1 MAIST
6 NGTVLARLAGALY
19 NTQMSNATYKEV
31 ASLDPSAL
39 ADVLYA
45 RDFSA
50 STDAA
55 VATILV
61 TNLGLASVTGL
72 DNWVA
77 AQLTAAGS
85 HKGAKVVELL
95 NGFANMTADATYG
108 AYATA
113 FNAKVDAALAV
124 SQTTDSKSGAFAT
137 AGAVTGATFTLT
149 AGIESVV
156 GTGADDVIN
165 ASAVNAVTGAA
176 LTNLNVGDKI
186 DGGAGRDTLNITS
199 TADNNKVLPAA
210 GDIKNVEVIN
220 ITGANNLGTTTTA
233 TAAASAGAKQ
243 VQVLDIGNLSLE
255 AEQQTVNFGDI
266 KVDAAGT
273 LTVAGVTVTLAAAD
287 TGKALADKVVAAL
300 TADTTYNANVSSY
313 SVADGLVTIN
323 YKASAGDMGAV
334 AVSSGTAT
342 FLNTQQV
349 TAASGVVV
357 AETKTSSAEI
367 QTLDLTGWVK
377 KGAGIAELTVL
388 GQTVSTASI
397 ADNAVASVVATAAAL
412 AINTAAG
419 VGGNANLLGK
429 VSAVAS
435 GATVVLK
442 YSTAVGDAAAA
453 ALKYDLAAGATVAVF
468 DDAGGDK
475 SANATAAETRKGGEV
490 DHVVSIN
497 GAQYTV
503 TSVVSPDVLS
513 ATAATALAAQ
523 NTSKNALRTAINTE
537 LTKILGDSVTVGSSD
552 DAGEIKLTSKTSGT
566 SIPGISVTSRDSVS
580 NLVSV
585 DAADAATVANAEITS
600 ASGAV
605 AQQIQ
610 YTVGGTVATTDSFT
624 IYVNG
629 VNYGTINPSATTAT
643 SAASGIASAL
653 NTVLGTGVAT
663 SLGGVVTVTAPVA
676 GSPLPVI
683 SIVPVDAGGAD
694 LTFARANTRDNVD
707 VLGTT
712 STSSTAAV
720 SGASFTGSEEIWL
733 VGADSSKTGLTVTTQ
748 TAGLDTVTG
757 LDNKITFGATGALA
771 VKASTGTVDIAG
783 AASGLAVSGT
793 TGTLALTNVG
803 GTTVATAL
811 KSISANM
818 SGASSFDVSGLGQLT
833 TVTSTGAGAITVNPK
848 TAATKLAT
856 VTTGA
861 GADTVRINTATAKDD
876 LTTASVDE
884 TISAAVNTTDG
895 NDTVRVATS
904 GLGNTTVN
912 TSEGNDTAIITG
924 VSTGTSTID
933 LGAGNDTADIR
944 AITLGSL
951 PNLAI
956 SGGAGNDTVI
966 MAGAAS
972 YSAVDYLRMKTAIT
986 GFEAVKFTSQVGN
999 TAALDASKLEIGTV
1013 TSITFN
1019 DGASNSI
1026 VKVGADQKL
1035 VLARAAAVET
1045 ATDFVPTSAETSAS
1059 GLTAV
1064 ATGYL
1069 QGTGATT
1076 VATVYGGGLDVSV
1089 SGNNTVALTLQGS
1102 SAIVGVTAT
1111 GASTAAKSYNPTVT
1125 IGASASDVQ
1134 SLTVNLT
1141 SARGTS
1147 TNAASEYVAAFD
1159 AGTIAETSATT
1170 YNQHLES
1177 LTTLKATGTGAF
1189 TVNTG
1194 SVSKLLAKLN
1204 TVDVSGMT
1212 SFSDLDVNGLQ
1223 ASTTNKSTSSITLN
1237 ANVAETVILG
1247 GAKDTIVTT
1256 STVAEMD
1263 TIQGFQLTAQTD
1275 NALLADTN
1283 RSDSLNVLSG
1293 TDYTFAKFVPTS
1305 TTLSAVLTEAGAQ
1318 AGAALVF
1325 NFGGDTYVYVD
1336 LATGAPSVAGL
1347 DDGDY
1352 LVKLVGTANL
1362 DLLIG
1367 AAA

>member
-6 NGTVLARLAGALY
+6 NGTVIARLAGGLY
-19 NTQMSNATYKEV
+19 NTVISNATYLEV
-31 ASLDPSAL
+31 AATDPSAL
-39 ADVLYA
+39 ANTLYS
-45 RDFSA
+45 RDFA
-50 STDAA
+50 SKTDLA
-55 VATILV
+55 VATTLV
-61 TNLGLASVTGL
+61 TNLGLSSVTGL
-72 DNWVA
+72 ANWVA

-85 HKGAKVVELL
+85 AKGAKIVSLL
-95 NGFANMTADATYG
+95 NDFAALTSDTTYG
-108 AYATA
+108 AFATA
-113 FNAKVDAALAV
+113 FNAKVDTALAA
-124 SQTTDSKSGAFAT
+124 SQKAGSVEGTFAT
-137 AGAVTGATFTLT
+137 SGAVTGATFTLT

-176 LTNLNVGDKI
+176 LTTLSIGDKI
-186 DGGAGRDTLNITS
+186 DGGSGRDTLNITT
-199 TADNNKVLPAA
+199 TADNNKVLPTA

-233 TAAASAGAKQ
+233 AAAASAGAKQ
-243 VQVLDIGNLSLE
+243 VQVLDIGNLSLK

-273 LTVAGVTVTLAAAD
+273 ITVAGVTVTLAAAD
-287 TGKALADKVVAAL
+287 TGKALADKVVTAL
-300 TADTTYNANVSSY
+300 TANTAYHAKVSSY

-323 YKASAGDMGAV
+323 YKASAGDVAAV
-334 AVSSGTAT
+334 TVSAGTAT
-342 FLNTQQV
+342 FAATQQV

-367 QTLDLTGWVK
+367 QSFAITTKAAANTNTITFGNNTLGTGQVVYTSAS
-377 KGAGIAELTVL
+377 GLADTAAE
-388 GQTVSTASI
+388 A
-397 ADNAVASVVATAAAL
+397 AAVAN
-412 AINTAAG
+412 AINTLITAAD
-419 VGGNANLLGK
+419 VKVALLERAETSGSIVK
-429 VSAVAS
+429 LVFKTTSAD
-435 GATVVLK
+435 AT
-442 YSTAVGDAAAA
+442 
-453 ALKYDLAAGATVAVF
+453 ATTVT
-468 DDAGGDK
+468 
-475 SANATAAETRKGGEV
+475 ANAGIVVGAVSEDRKGGEV

-503 TSVVSPDVLS
+503 TSVVNPDILS

-566 SIPGISVTSRDSVS
+566 SIPGISVTSRDSAA

-610 YTVGGTVATTDSFT
+610 YTVGGTVAVEDSFT

-629 VNYGTINPSATTAT
+629 VNYGTINPAAT
-643 SAASGIASAL
+643 STASAATGIAAAL
-653 NTVLGTGVAT
+653 NTVLGAGVAT
-663 SLGGVVTVTAPVA
+663 ALGGVVTVTAPVA
-676 GSPLPVI
+676 GAPLPVV
-683 SIVPVDAGGAD
+683 SIAPVDAGGAN
-694 LTFARANTRDNVD
+694 LTFARTNTRDNVD

-712 STSSTAAV
+712 TTASTASV
-720 SGASFTGSEEIWL
+720 SGATFTGSEEIWL
-733 VGADSSKTGLTVTTQ
+733 VGTDSNKTSLTVTTQ
-748 TAGLDTVTG
+748 TAGLNAVTG

-771 VKASTGTVDIAG
+771 VQASTGTVDIAG

-833 TVTSTGAGAITVNPK
+833 TVTSTGAGAVTVNPK

-884 TISAAVNTTDG
+884 TISAVVNTTDG

-912 TSEGNDTAIITG
+912 TGEGNDTAIITG

-951 PNLAI
+951 PNLSITA
-956 SGGAGNDTVI
+956 GAGNDTLT

-999 TAALDASKLEIGTV
+999 SAALDASKLEIGTV

-1026 VKVGADQKL
+1026 VKVGADHKL
-1035 VLARAAAVET
+1035 VLARAAEVAT
-1045 ATDFVPTSAETSAS
+1045 ATDFVPTSGETSAS

-1069 QGTGATT
+1069 QGTGSTT
-1076 VATVYGGGLDVSV
+1076 VATFYGGGLDVSV

-1102 SAIVGVTAT
+1102 SAVVGVTAT

-1125 IGASASDVQ
+1125 IGSAASDVQ

-1147 TNAASEYVAAFD
+1147 TNAVNEYVAAFD

-1170 YNQHLES
+1170 YNQHLEN
-1177 LTTLKATGTGAF
+1177 LATLKATGTGSF

-1194 SVSKLLAKLN
+1194 SVSKLLAKLT

-1212 SFSDLDVNGLQ
+1212 ALSDLDVNGLQ
-1223 ASTTNKSTSSITLN
+1223 ESTKNWSTSSITLN
-1237 ANVAETVILG
+1237 ANVTETVILG
-1247 GAKDTIVTT
+1247 GARDTIVTT

-1263 TIQGFQLTAQTD
+1263 TIQGFQLTAQTG

-1293 TDYTFAKFVPTS
+1293 TDYTFAKFVPTTA
-1305 TTLSAVLTEAGAQ
+1305 TTLSAALTEAGAQ

-1336 LATGAPSVAGL
+1336 LATGSPSVLGL